1 MVCGGAGFIGSH
13 LVERLLAD
21 GDSVDVVDDLSSGSI
36 ANLAESRSAGGDFRF
51 HHLDVGAIEFPEL
64 VGLREPEIIVHLGVL
79 PPSARDMGRTV
90 AAFSS
95 MVSVL
100 EAARVNGVRKV
111 VSCLPAGAI
120 YGEVEAKF
128 QPVKEGRYGAALGV
142 GSVVARSLVDLF
154 AVYREQHAIEFT
166 VLAATNVYGPRQRP
180 EDGVVAAF
188 AAAVAGRIDGELH
201 GTGRQ
206 TRDFLFIDDM
216 VDALARA
223 KTRGG
228 GLTIN
233 VGTGEQTSI
242 EELWRLVAARST
254 QKVVRTERRR
264 GDLQRLAVSPVRAR
278 IQLGWSAWT
287 PLRSGIESV
296 LEPGR
301 R

>member
-36 ANLAESRSAGGDFRF
+36 ANLAESRAAGGDFRF
-51 HHLDVGAIEFPEL
+51 HHLDVEAIEFSEL
-64 VGLREPEIIVHLGVL
+64 VGLREPETIVHLAVL
-79 PPSARDMGRTV
+79 PPSARDMGRIV

-111 VSCLPAGAI
+111 VACLPAGSV

-142 GSVVARSLVDLF
+142 GSVVARSLVDLL

-188 AAAVAGRIDGELH
+188 AAAVAGRADAEMH

-206 TRDFLFIDDM
+206 TRDFLFVDDM

-223 KTRGG
+223 KVRGG

-233 VGTGEQTSI
+233 VGTGDQTSI

-254 QKVVRTERRR
+254 QRVVRTERRR

-278 IQLGWSAWT
+278 IQLGWASWT
-287 PLRSGIESV
+287 SLQSGIECV
-296 LEPGR
+296 LDPGR